1 MEATPTMP
9 LALSTQQAAAQLEVS
24 VHAIRYYERL
34 GLVRVSRNSRGH
46 RVYDDAAIRRLTFVI
61 RMRASGMGM
70 AQLRRYIDLV
80 EQGPATRSER
90 LAVMLRHREMIRRQV
105 EELQAALEVTEHKIS
120 AYGGSL
126 GEPHDGKETR

>member
-1 MEATPTMP
+1 MEATPIMP
-9 LALSTQQAAAQLEVS
+9 LALSTQQAAARLGVS

-34 GLVRVSRNSRGH
+34 GLVRVPRDARGH
-46 RVYDDAAIRRLTFVI
+46 RVYDDAAIRRLTFVN

-80 EQGPATRSER
+80 EQGPATRPER
-90 LAVMLRHREMIRRQV
+90 LAVMLQHRETIRRQV
-105 EELQAALEVTEHKIS
+105 AEFQAALEVTEHKIS

-126 GEPHDGKETR
+126 GEPRDEKETQ